1 MLLDTDAE
9 APFEDIDA
17 RRAGSGLVSVNAE
30 GTYASVKTGTP
41 DGELDVT
48 FDVHP
53 AEAPA
58 DFGDWDEVVEVSLYF
73 SGAGPLAGDPVSDDY
88 VTVPLLGGEDD
99 YQWWRFRIHARGRD
113 TVHDPSAPPEQHLV
127 QVWPAPRAPEIR
139 HKLTDQTGHRRRN
152 PDPDYYARV
161 KAAEAAAFLPEGTT
175 YASQPVTSLAAKLEE
190 DQQH

>member
-73 SGAGPLAGDPVSDDY
+73 SGAGPLAGGPVSDDY

-152 PDPDYYARV
+152 PDPNYYARV